1 MHTRRPHASPSRA
14 FSDAFDFGEVSE
26 TCTPIISGERPSL
39 SAKYRLRL
47 YGPRVSI
54 SQATGARAQNR
65 PRLSDNERS
74 SDGTSLG
81 LFLVAQAPKLKAF
94 RLDCFLDCIARQV

>member
-1 MHTRRPHASPSRA
+1 MHTRTPAREPSRA
-14 FSDAFDFGEVSE
+14 LSVSFDLEKCLKLARPSFQAK
-26 TCTPIISGERPSL
+26 RPSL

-47 YGPRVSI
+47 YGPGVSI
-54 SQATGARAQNR
+54 SQASRRPLSAGARAQNR

-74 SDGTSLG
+74 SDGTPLG

-94 RLDCFLDCIARQV
+94 RVDCF